1 MTMRGIT
8 LTAALGLS
16 LVLAGCSDD
25 GADETVTPAAT
36 EEGTTENTE
45 ETGDAGAEET
55 DTAGG
60 TADAAAA
67 AMDDEVC
74 VDFFQSGSVQLA
86 DRAEADRQMLDDAQ
100 VGDPASY
107 GEISLL
113 SQRIEDLTEDASA
126 DQAEL
131 LERIN
136 APFVEVRDAVL
147 DDPDQTVSD
156 PEITVPEVDTSDSA
170 AAQEEFLSSCTS

>member
-25 GADETVTPAAT
+25 GADEAVTPAAT
-36 EEGTTENTE
+36 EEGTTEG
-45 ETGDAGAEET
+45 TGDAGAEET
-55 DTAGG
+55 DTTGG

-67 AMDDEVC
+67 PMDDEVC
-74 VDFFQSGSVQLA
+74 VDFFQSGAVQLA
-86 DRAEADRQMLDDAQ
+86 DRAETDRQMLDDAQ

-113 SQRIEDLTEDASA
+113 SQRIEDLVEDAST
-126 DQAEL
+126 DQAQL

-156 PEITVPEVDTSDSA
+156 AEITVPEVDTTDSA